1 MKIQINQ
8 PIPVHGPGKRANNE
22 DSLFPPPGAATATD
36 ALFMVCDGV
45 GGSEKGEIASDLACR
60 SVAAYYQR
68 HRVTASDDASVHN
81 AIAFAQAEI
90 ERYGR
95 DNPGSQGMAT
105 TLTFLHL
112 HERGATV
119 AHIGDSRV
127 YHVRNGKV
135 LWCTRDHSYVNDLVK
150 AGVITE
156 EQARTHP
163 RRNVIMRALQG
174 GEPDTRADI
183 HHITDLAAGDYFFL
197 CSDGILESVDENALL
212 GILSAPTP
220 DNAKMEQVR
229 KLCEQFSN
237 DNFTAYLVPVHSVE
251 MLTVELLP
259 SETTAQNKSAKNE
272 SVAKPPSMHV
282 WIVFAVLMFSSGW
295 YFWHHRKPEP
305 VPAKAKSV
313 QVAVAKDSVIALHP
327 VKSPKPAKQGMAK
340 GHLKKDKKM
349 R

>member
-8 PIPVHGPGKRANNE
+8 PFSVHGLGKRANNE
-22 DSLFPPPGAATATD
+22 DNLFPPPGAATDGD

-60 SVAAYYQR
+60 SVSAYYQR
-68 HRVTASDDASVHN
+68 HRITVSDDASVHN

-105 TLTFLHL
+105 TLTLLHL

-135 LWCTRDHSYVNDLVK
+135 LWATRDHSYVNDLVK

-174 GEPDTRADI
+174 SDPDIRADI

-197 CSDGILESVDENALL
+197 CSDGILESVDESALL
-212 GILSAPTP
+212 EILSTPTS

-229 KLCEQFSN
+229 KHCEQFSN
-237 DNFTAYLVPVHSVE
+237 DNFTACLVPVRSVE
-251 MLTVELLP
+251 VLTVELL
-259 SETTAQNKSAKNE
+259 SSGTTALKEPVKSE
-272 SVAKPPSMHV
+272 SASKSSGMSA
-282 WIVFAVLMFSSGW
+282 WIVLAVLMFSSGW
-295 YFWHHRKPEP
+295 YFWHNRKPEP
-305 VPAKAKSV
+305 VKPKPV
-313 QVAVAKDSVIALHP
+313 QVTAAKDSVIALHP
-327 VKSPKPAKQGMAK
+327 VKLTKPAKQGKAK
-340 GHLKKDKKM
+340 GHSKKDKKM

>member
-1 MKIQINQ
+1 MKVQINQ
-8 PIPVHGPGKRANNE
+8 PVSVYGLGKRTNNE
-22 DSLFPPPGAATATD
+22 DNLFPPPGAASVSDT
-36 ALFMVCDGV
+36 LFMVCDGV
-45 GGSEKGEIASDLACR
+45 GGSEKGEVASELACR
-60 SVAAYYQR
+60 SVSGYYQR
-68 HRVTASDDASVHN
+68 HRITVSDDASVYN
-81 AIAFAQAEI
+81 AIAFAQAEM

-135 LWCTRDHSYVNDLVK
+135 LWSTRDHSYVNDLVK
-150 AGVITE
+150 ARVITE

-174 GEPDTRADI
+174 GDPDTQADV
-183 HHITDLAAGDYFFL
+183 HHIADLAGDDYFFL
-197 CSDGILESVDENALL
+197 CSDGILESLDENALL
-212 GILSAPTP
+212 EILSAPAS
-220 DNAKMEQVR
+220 DDAKMEQVR

-237 DNFTAYLVPVHSVE
+237 DNFTAYLVPIHSVE

-259 SETTAQNKSAKNE
+259 PETSSKKNE
-272 SVAKPPSMHV
+272 TENESAQKPLNMRV
-282 WIVFAVLMFSSGW
+282 WVIFAVLMFSSGW

-305 VPAKAKSV
+305 VPVKPQPAH
-313 QVAVAKDSVIALHP
+313 VAVARDSVVVLQP
-327 VKSPKPAKQGMAK
+327 VKPVKQGK
-340 GHLKKDKKM
+340 QKPHLKKDKKI

>member
-1 MKIQINQ
+1 MKIEINQ
-8 PIPVHGPGKRANNE
+8 PVPVHGLGKRANNE
-22 DSLFPPPGAATATD
+22 DNLYPPPGAATTGD
-36 ALFMVCDGV
+36 VLFMVCDGV

-68 HRVTASDDASVHN
+68 HRVSVSDDASVHN

-119 AHIGDSRV
+119 AHMGDSRV
-127 YHVRNGKV
+127 YHVRQGKV
-135 LWCTRDHSYVNDLVK
+135 RWCTRDHSYVNDLVK

-174 GEPDTRADI
+174 GEPDAQADI
-183 HHITDLAAGDYFFL
+183 HHIADLAAGDYFFL
-197 CSDGILESVDENALL
+197 CSDGVLESVDENALL
-212 GILSAPTP
+212 EILSAPTS

-237 DNFTAYLVPVHSVE
+237 DNFTAYLVPIHSVE
-251 MLTVELLP
+251 MPVVELLP
-259 SETTAQNKSAKNE
+259 SETNAQKADTKAE
-272 SVAKPPSMHV
+272 SVPKPSGMNV

-295 YFWHHRKPEP
+295 YFWHHREPAPAPVKPK
-305 VPAKAKSV
+305 PA
-313 QVAVAKDSVIALHP
+313 QVEIARDSVIALHP
-327 VKSPKPAKQGMAK
+327 VKPAKAAKQGKAK
-340 GHLKKDKKM
+340 GHSKKDKKM

>member
-8 PIPVHGPGKRANNE
+8 PVPVHGLGKRANNE
-22 DSLFPPPGAATATD
+22 DNLFPPPGAAATGD
-36 ALFMVCDGV
+36 TLFMVCDGV

-68 HRVTASDDASVHN
+68 HRITMSDDAAVHN
-81 AIAFAQAEI
+81 AVAFAQSEI

-105 TLTFLHL
+105 TLTLLHL

-156 EQARTHP
+156 EQALTHP

-174 GEPDTRADI
+174 GDPDMQADI

-197 CSDGILESVDENALL
+197 CSDGILESVDANALL
-212 GILSAPTP
+212 EILSAPMS
-220 DNAKMEQVR
+220 DNAKMEEVR

-237 DNFTAYLVPVHSVE
+237 DNFTAYLVPIHSVE
-251 MLTVELLP
+251 KLTVELLP
-259 SETTAQNKSAKNE
+259 SETNAQNKPAKNE
-272 SVAKPPSMHV
+272 SAPKSSGMNV

-295 YFWHHRKPEP
+295 YFWHYREP
-305 VPAKAKSV
+305 AAVPAKPKPAHV
-313 QVAVAKDSVIALHP
+313 VVAKDSAIALHP
-327 VKSPKPAKQGMAK
+327 VKPAKSVKPVKAK
-340 GHLKKDKKM
+340 GHSKKDKKM

>member
-8 PIPVHGPGKRANNE
+8 PVPVHGMGKRANNE
-22 DSLFPPPGAATATD
+22 DNLFPPPGAATTADT
-36 ALFMVCDGV
+36 LFMVCDGV

-60 SVAAYYQR
+60 SVSAYYQR
-68 HRVTASDDASVHN
+68 HRITVSDDTAVHN
-81 AIAFAQAEI
+81 AIAFAQAEM

-95 DNPGSQGMAT
+95 ENPGSQGMAT

-174 GEPDTRADI
+174 GDPGTQADI

-197 CSDGILESVDENALL
+197 CSDGILESLDEHALL
-212 GILSAPTP
+212 EILSAPTS
-220 DNAKMEQVR
+220 DHAKMEQVR

-237 DNFTAYLVPVHSVE
+237 DNFTAYLVPIQSVE
-251 MLTVELLP
+251 MPMVELLP
-259 SETTAQNKSAKNE
+259 SEAMAQKTVGKKDSAR
-272 SVAKPPSMHV
+272 KPFGTNV

-305 VPAKAKSV
+305 VKPKPV

-327 VKSPKPAKQGMAK
+327 VKPSESVKQGKQK
-340 GHLKKDKKM
+340 GHSKKDKKM

>member
-1 MKIQINQ
+1 MKIQINK
-8 PIPVHGPGKRANNE
+8 PVPVHGLGKRANNE
-22 DSLFPPPGAATATD
+22 DNLFPPPGAATVND

-45 GGSEKGEIASDLACR
+45 GGSEKGEVASDLACR
-60 SVAAYYQR
+60 SVSTYYQR
-68 HRVTASDDASVHN
+68 HRITVSDDASVHN

-90 ERYGR
+90 ERYRR

-174 GEPDTRADI
+174 GEPDVQADI

-197 CSDGILESVDENALL
+197 CSDGILESLDENALL
-212 GILSAPTP
+212 EILSAPTS
-220 DNAKMEQVR
+220 DHARMEQVR

-237 DNFTAYLVPVHSVE
+237 DNFTAYLVPIHSVE
-251 MLTVELLP
+251 MPLVELLP
-259 SETTAQNKSAKNE
+259 TEVPSRPAENNRPSAK
-272 SVAKPPSMHV
+272 KPSGMNV
-282 WIVFAVLMFSSGW
+282 WIVFAVLVFSSGW
-295 YFWHHRKPEP
+295 YFWHYRKPDP
-305 VPAKAKSV
+305 APAKPKPV
-313 QVAVAKDSVIALHP
+313 QVEVAKDSVIALHP
-327 VKSPKPAKQGMAK
+327 VKTGKPVKQGKAK
-340 GHLKKDKKM
+340 GHSKKDKKM

>member
-1 MKIQINQ
+1 MKIQINR
-8 PIPVHGPGKRANNE
+8 PFHVHGLGKRANNE
-22 DSLFPPPGAATATD
+22 DNLFPPPGLATAGDT
-36 ALFMVCDGV
+36 LFMVCDGV
-45 GGSEKGEIASDLACR
+45 GGSEKGEIASELACR
-60 SVAAYYQR
+60 SVSAYYQR
-68 HRVTASDDASVHN
+68 HRITVSDDATVHN
-81 AIAFAQAEI
+81 AIAFAQVEI

-95 DNPGSQGMAT
+95 TNPGSQGMAT

-127 YHVRNGKV
+127 YHVRNRQV
-135 LWCTRDHSYVNDLVK
+135 LWCTRDHSYVNDLIK

-163 RRNVIMRALQG
+163 RRNVIVRALQG
-174 GEPDTRADI
+174 GDPETHADI

-212 GILSAPTP
+212 EILSAPTS
-220 DNAKMEQVR
+220 DEGKMEQVR
-229 KLCEQFSN
+229 KLCETFSN
-237 DNFTAYLVPVHSVE
+237 DNFTAYLVPVLSVE

-259 SETTAQNKSAKNE
+259 SETPVQKETVKKRTAPKSFGMN
-272 SVAKPPSMHV
+272 V
-282 WIVFAVLMFSSGW
+282 WILFGVLMFSSGW

-305 VPAKAKSV
+305 VKPKPV
-313 QVAVAKDSVIALHP
+313 QVVVAKDSVIALHP
-327 VKSPKPAKQGMAK
+327 VKPAKPAKPGKQK
-340 GHLKKDKKM
+340 GHSKKDKKM

>member
-8 PIPVHGPGKRANNE
+8 PVPVHGPGKRANNE
-22 DSLFPPPGAATATD
+22 DNLFPPPGAATVND

-45 GGSEKGEIASDLACR
+45 GGSEKGEVASDLACR
-60 SVAAYYQR
+60 SVSAYYQR
-68 HRVTASDDASVHN
+68 HRITVSDDATVHN
-81 AIAFAQAEI
+81 AIAFARAEI

-95 DNPGSQGMAT
+95 GNPGSQGMAT

-135 LWCTRDHSYVNDLVK
+135 RWCTRDHSYVNDLVK

-174 GEPDTRADI
+174 GDADVQADI
-183 HHITDLAAGDYFFL
+183 HHIADLAAGDYFFL
-197 CSDGILESVDENALL
+197 CSDGILESVDDNALL
-212 GILSAPTP
+212 KILSAPTS
-220 DNAKMEQVR
+220 DDAKMEQVR

-237 DNFTAYLVPVHSVE
+237 DNYTAYLVPIHSVE
-251 MLTVELLP
+251 MPMVELLS
-259 SETTAQNKSAKNE
+259 SESTVKKEAAKNE
-272 SVAKPPSMHV
+272 PVPKPANMNV
-282 WIVFAVLMFSSGW
+282 WIMFAVLMFSSGW
-295 YFWHHRKPEP
+295 YFWHNRKPVP
-305 VPAKAKSV
+305 VKPKPV
-313 QVAVAKDSVIALHP
+313 QVVVAKDSVIALHP
-327 VKSPKPAKQGMAK
+327 VKPVKSVKPGKAK
-340 GHLKKDKKM
+340 GHSKKDKKM

>member
-8 PIPVHGPGKRANNE
+8 PVPVHGLGKRANNE
-22 DSLFPPPGAATATD
+22 DNLFPPPGAATTGD
-36 ALFMVCDGV
+36 TLFMVCDGV
-45 GGSEKGEIASDLACR
+45 GGSEKGEMASDLACR
-60 SVAAYYQR
+60 SVSAYYHR
-68 HRVTASDDASVHN
+68 HRIAVSDDTSIHN
-81 AIAFAQAEI
+81 AIAFARAEI

-95 DNPGSQGMAT
+95 DNPGSEGMAT

-135 LWCTRDHSYVNDLVK
+135 RWCTRDHSYVNDLVK
-150 AGVITE
+150 AGVITD

-163 RRNVIMRALQG
+163 RRNVITRALQG
-174 GEPDTRADI
+174 GDPDVQADI

-197 CSDGILESVDENALL
+197 CSDGVLESVDENALL
-212 GILSAPTP
+212 EILSAPTS

-229 KLCEQFSN
+229 KLCEAFSH

-251 MLTVELLP
+251 IPTVELLP
-259 SETTAQNKSAKNE
+259 SASEPAP
-272 SVAKPPSMHV
+272 KPASMNV

-295 YFWHHRKPEP
+295 YFWHHREP
-305 VPAKAKSV
+305 VPEKPKPAPV
-313 QVAVAKDSVIALHP
+313 VVTKDSVIALHP
-327 VKSPKPAKQGMAK
+327 VKASKPARPGKQK
-340 GHLKKDKKM
+340 GHSKKDKKM

>member
-22 DSLFPPPGAATATD
+22 DSLFPPPGAATAAD

-174 GEPDTRADI
+174 GDPDTQADI

-197 CSDGILESVDENALL
+197 CSDGILETVDENALL
-212 GILSAPTP
+212 EILSAQTP

-327 VKSPKPAKQGMAK
+327 VKSPKPAKQGKAK

>member
-1 MKIQINQ
+1 MKIEINQ
-8 PIPVHGPGKRANNE
+8 PVSVHGLGKRANNE
-22 DSLFPPPGAATATD
+22 DNLFPPPGAATEHD

-60 SVAAYYQR
+60 SVATYYQR
-68 HRVTASDDASVHN
+68 HRITVSDDTSVHN
-81 AIAFAQAEI
+81 AIAFAQSEI
-90 ERYGR
+90 ERHGR

-112 HERGATV
+112 HERGVTV

-174 GEPDTRADI
+174 GDPDTHADI
-183 HHITDLAAGDYFFL
+183 HQIADLAAGDYFFL
-197 CSDGILESVDENALL
+197 CSDGVLESLDENALL
-212 GILSAPTP
+212 EILSAPTS
-220 DNAKMEQVR
+220 DQAKMEQVQ
-229 KLCEQFSN
+229 KLCEQFSS
-237 DNFTAYLVPVHSVE
+237 DNFTAYLVPIQSVE
-251 MLTVELLP
+251 VPLVELLS
-259 SETTAQNKSAKNE
+259 SETAAKKEVTKNE
-272 SVAKPPSMHV
+272 SAPKPSSMNV
-282 WIVFAVLMFSSGW
+282 WVVFALLMFSSGW
-295 YFWHHRKPEP
+295 YFWHHRKPDP
-305 VPAKAKSV
+305 VPEKPKPV
-313 QVAVAKDSVIALHP
+313 QIAVAKDSVVALHP
-327 VKSPKPAKQGMAK
+327 VKSPKPGKQGKAK
-340 GHLKKDKKM
+340 GHSKKDKKM